1 MKNEAKQ
8 IELYREYRQ
17 YINLTEEEKIAFKQ
31 KLTNESKSRT
41 DEEKVEYRNA
51 IMANILKIKEKLMNI
66 KTIIESNTTIS
77 F

>member
-1 MKNEAKQ
+1 MKNETKQ

-41 DEEKVEYRNA
+41 EEERAEYRNP
-51 IMANILKIKEKLMNI
+51 IMANILEIKEKLMNI
-66 KTIIESNTTIS
+66 KTTIEPNTAIS